1 MSWSGFKKSIN
12 RAGTGIMM
20 KTGQVERTVD
30 PEFADEES
38 KYRQLEKEAASLQK
52 ETKAYLDSMRGEL
65 CSGCRSPDSMMWA
78 WMN

>member
-30 PEFADEES
+30 TDFADEEA
-38 KYRQLEKEAASLQK
+38 KYRQMEKECLALQK
-52 ETKAYLDSMRGEL
+52 EAKGYLDSMRGE
-65 CSGCRSPDSMMWA
+65 CARSRGEA
-78 WMN
+78 A